1 LDVELI
7 VFIHQ
12 QGESANHVVVTA
24 SVFLLRCSA
33 FGLVVVV
40 VAVATFALV
49 VAVAAAA
56 AAAAF
61 SLVVTALLHLFS
73 ISLWRFFRHLLLALF
88 SEVFTTISVSV
99 SVSLSL

>member
-7 VFIHQ
+7 VFIHR

-24 SVFLLRCSA
+24 GVFLLRCAA

-40 VAVATFALV
+40 VTVAAAALV
-49 VAVAAAA
+49 VAA

-61 SLVVTALLHLFS
+61 SLVTALLHLFS
-73 ISLWRFFRHLLLALF
+73 TSLWRFLQHLLLALF
-88 SEVFTTISVSV
+88 SEVLQRSLCLSVC
-99 SVSLSL
+99 L